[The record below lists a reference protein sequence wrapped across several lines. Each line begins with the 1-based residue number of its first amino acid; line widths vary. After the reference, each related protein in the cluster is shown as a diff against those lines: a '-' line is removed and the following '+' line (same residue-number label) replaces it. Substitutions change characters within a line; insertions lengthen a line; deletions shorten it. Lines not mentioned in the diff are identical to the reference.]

1 MRMLVVGTGDAFS
14 AERFGC
20 SCVVEGPGGH
30 ILVDCPDMIH
40 AALRRASDAS
50 GWKVDAR
57 SMQDII
63 VTHLHG
69 DHCNG
74 LESLGFHRWLLKRD
88 HGVALPRLHCSQAV
102 ADRLWQRLAPAMDQG
117 GAAALHDYFEM
128 RVMQPSAA
136 TTIAGIEVR
145 CHPTRHSVP
154 TIALRFSVGDRT
166 IAWSSDTP
174 FDATLVAW
182 LERDAQLVVHE
193 TSPSSVHT
201 PIESLN
207 TLPDG
212 VRRRMRLMHM
222 PDGFDTACTDI
233 PCLRAGEVISV

>member
-1 MRMLVVGTGDAFS
+1 MRLLVVGTGDAFS
-14 AERFGC
+14 SERFGC
-20 SCVVEGPGGH
+20 SCVVEGPSGH
-30 ILVDCPDMIH
+30 VLVDCPDMIH

-74 LESLGFHRWLLKRD
+74 LESLGFHRWLLRRE
-88 HGVALPRLHCSQAV
+88 HQVPLPRLHCSAPV
-102 ADRLWQRLAPAMDQG
+102 ASRLWERLGPAMDQRG
-117 GAAALHDYFEM
+117 TARLEDYFELHTLTPGA
-128 RVMQPSAA
+128 VVS
-136 TTIAGIEVR
+136 IAGLQVECR
-145 CHPTRHSVP
+145 QTRHSVP
-154 TIALRFSVGDRT
+154 TLAFRFSEGDRT
-166 IAWSSDTP
+166 VAWSSDTP
-174 FDATLVAW
+174 FEAELVAW
-182 LERDAQLVVHE
+182 LERGARLVVHE

-207 TLPDG
+207 KLHDD

-233 PCLRAGEVISV
+233 PCLRQGEVIEI